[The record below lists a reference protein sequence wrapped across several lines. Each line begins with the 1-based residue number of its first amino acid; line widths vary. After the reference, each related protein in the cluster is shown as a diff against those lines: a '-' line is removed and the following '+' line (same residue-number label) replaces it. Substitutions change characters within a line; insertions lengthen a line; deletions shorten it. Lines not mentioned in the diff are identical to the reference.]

1 MDTITIK
8 SLKVPTIIGVY
19 PHERQIKQNLV
30 LNIDFK
36 IDASLPAKEDDLNQT
51 VDYDALTA
59 YILEFGQS
67 NAFKLIETFGVK
79 LIESCLEHF
88 PIEWIKLNINKRHA
102 ITQAECVA
110 ITLER
115 GSL

>member
-1 MDTITIK
+1 MDIITIK

-19 PHERQIKQNLV
+19 PHERQIQQTLV

-36 IDASLPAKEDDLNQT
+36 IDANTPAKNDDLNET

-59 YILEFGQS
+59 FILEFGQS
-67 NAFKLIETFGVK
+67 HEFKLIETFGVK

-88 PIEWIKLNINKRHA
+88 AIDWIKININKKHA